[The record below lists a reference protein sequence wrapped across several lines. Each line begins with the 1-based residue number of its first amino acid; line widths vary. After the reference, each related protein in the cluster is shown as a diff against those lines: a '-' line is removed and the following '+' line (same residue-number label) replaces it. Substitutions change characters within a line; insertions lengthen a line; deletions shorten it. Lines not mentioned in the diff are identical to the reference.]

1 MDLTRVPKPGRAF
14 TPFNAASERFP
25 SRASSAGA
33 PGYCLTSIHLLIVRV
48 ILWIVSDRV
57 VTNVM

>member
-1 MDLTRVPKPGRAF
+1 MDLTRVPKQKRAF

-33 PGYCLTSIHLLIVRV
+33 PGYCFTSTHLLIVCV
-48 ILWIVSDRV
+48 ALWIVSDRV
-57 VTNVM
+57 VTNAM